1 MSEVITTEKAP
12 YIALIRDL
20 PTGERPR
27 ERLQEHGAEH
37 LTTSELLA
45 ITLRTGQASESVLN
59 LSTRLLTKY
68 GGLVGLHKASFKELC
83 NEKGIGPAKVAQLK
97 AAIEL
102 GKRLQITEGDA
113 KPIIKDPIDVRNLL
127 QTEMAILDQEQLRVI
142 LLNTKNHV
150 LGIRLV
156 YKGNVNSAQVRV
168 SEVYKDAIKENC
180 PSIIVVHN
188 HPSGDPTPSEDD
200 IALTRHLVEA
210 GQLLDIDLLD
220 HVVIGRPN
228 FVSMKGKGLG
238 FKNSH

>member
-1 MSEVITTEKAP
+1 MSEAKTPEKAP
-12 YIALIRDL
+12 YVALIRDL
-20 PTGERPR
+20 PASERPR
-27 ERLQEHGAEH
+27 ERLRDHGSEH

-68 GGLVGLHKASFKELC
+68 GGLLGLHKASFLDLC
-83 NEKGIGPAKVAQLK
+83 REKGIGPAKAAQLK
-97 AAIEL
+97 AAIEI
-102 GKRLQITEGDA
+102 GRRLQVTEGDA
-113 KPIIKDPIDVRNLL
+113 KPMIRDPKDVSNLL
-127 QTEMAILDQEQLRVI
+127 QTEMAILDHEQLRVM

-200 IALTRHLVEA
+200 VALTGNLYEA
-210 GQLLDIDLLD
+210 GRLLDIELLD
-220 HVVIGRPN
+220 HIVIGHDK
-228 FVSMKGKGLG
+228 FVSMKSKGLG
-238 FKNSH
+238 FKSH